1 MYVLGVSFQ
10 ETFSNAQVIG
20 HQFELGNFGTR
31 RELSGNFVRKIMRCQ
46 QNTVSYLFDSQLK
59 VTIEHISLGKNLVF
73 GKKYEI
79 IFDRT

>member
-31 RELSGNFVRKIMRCQ
+31 RELSGNFIRVSNEKKTLTQ
-46 QNTVSYLFDSQLK
+46 QCFFQVVGSWSGCD
-59 VTIEHISLGKNLVF
+59 
-73 GKKYEI
+73 
-79 IFDRT
+79 D